1 MLLMLTTA
9 ATYPDSIY
17 WQFDKMCIKI
27 TSSIVTWGFAFLDI
41 DPRLFEKVGDLGTK
55 MLADKRDS

>member
-9 ATYPDSIY
+9 AIYPDSIY

-27 TSSIVTWGFAFLDI
+27 TPSHNAGGFAFLDI
-41 DPRLFEKVGDLGTK
+41 DPRLFEKVGDLGTT
-55 MLADKRDS
+55 